1 MRLFITITLLCCPLL
16 TGARDL
22 GKWGDIYPVQE
33 QSFLN
38 LIQQRLG
45 ALEKSGEMAELQQK
59 FKDNVIENTLRP
71 PAVDGLSTDTQ
82 SHTLWYDP
90 TFTAN
95 QELSDHKG
103 TVFVR
108 KGDKINPLDTLPLN
122 STLYFLDADDPR
134 QVEWMKAQK
143 PPTVSY
149 KVILVKGNIKTAT
162 ETLKTRIYF
171 DQGGELTRRF
181 GLTHVPATLTQ
192 DNKRLKIVSAPML
205 EVH

>member
-1 MRLFITITLLCCPLL
+1 MRLFIAITLLCCPLF

-45 ALEKSGEMAELQQK
+45 ALEKSGEMAELQQR

-71 PAVDGLSTDTQ
+71 PAVQGLSTDTQ

-90 TFTAN
+90 TFTVG
-95 QELSDHKG
+95 QTLSDAKG
-103 TVFVR
+103 TVFAR
-108 KGDKINPLDTLPLN
+108 QGDKINPLDTVPLN
-122 STLYFLDADDPR
+122 STLYFIDADDPR
-134 QVEWMKAQK
+134 QIAWMKAQK
-143 PPTVSY
+143 SATVSY
-149 KVILVKGNIKTAT
+149 KVILVNGNIKTAT
-162 ETLKTRIYF
+162 DMLNTRIYF

-192 DNKRLKIVSAPML
+192 DNKRLKIVSAPMQ
-205 EVH
+205 ENR